1 VPRQC
6 HEGSFDEPL
15 LNVFAALLA
24 ALARHRWA
32 EGAPQDA
39 SGCVPRVGCRYANKR
54 GTLLR
59 RGRVL
64 ECLRPVSL
72 TLYETLFDAP
82 CRVRLKIRWR
92 LESVEAGCLLRLE
105 MRYDLNGAATI
116 RHRHWH
122 RQLHAHGQR
131 MLGFVGRQLR
141 RQSQAHASTR
151 IDPTVQAKLSAQG
164 AAGTAGMMGHS
175 QGNSSIAT
183 TNTKTV
189 SGKPSFR

>member
-1 VPRQC
+1 MLKEDAVPRQC

-15 LNVFAALLA
+15 LSVFTALLA

-32 EGAPQDA
+32 EGLQPESPAAA
-39 SGCVPRVGCRYANKR
+39 SVPRVGCRYVNRR
-54 GTLLR
+54 GSVLR

-72 TLYETLFDAP
+72 TLYETLFDKP

-92 LESVEAGCLLRLE
+92 LESVDTGCLLRLE

-131 MLGFVGRQLR
+131 MLSFVRRQLR
-141 RQSQAHASTR
+141 L
-151 IDPTVQAKLSAQG
+151 LSPGPAQG
-164 AAGTAGMMGHS
+164 DGTAAVTGQN
-175 QGNSSIAT
+175 QGSKSMVAA
-183 TNTKTV
+183 NTRTV
-189 SGKPSFR
+189 SGRPSFR